1 MGWNSPECCRKK
13 ACGESED
20 LYQKAAEIAEAQ
32 HVPVDD
38 VFASAFVE
46 QLAAWDRLKQRA
58 ATGSRDK
65 FLAVLDKV
73 PGVDPEGHDRL

>member
-1 MGWNSPECCRKK
+1 MSVIINVPE
-13 ACGESED
+13 E
-20 LYQKAAEIAEAQ
+20 LYQKAAEIAETQ
-32 HVPVDD
+32 RVPVDE

-58 ATGSRDK
+58 AVGSRDK

-73 PGVDPEGHDRL
+73 ADIDPEEYDQP